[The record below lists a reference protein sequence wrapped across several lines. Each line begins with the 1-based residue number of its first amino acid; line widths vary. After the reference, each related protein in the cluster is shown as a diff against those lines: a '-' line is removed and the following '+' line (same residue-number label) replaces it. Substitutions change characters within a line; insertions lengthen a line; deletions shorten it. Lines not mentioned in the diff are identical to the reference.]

1 VSVVEPDPTGALHAK
16 LDQMSAALIRLTER
30 LNRLEA
36 TTQADFKGI
45 VGDITLLKAGLQRVL
60 PHVSS
65 AEPHGDHAFRD
76 DRSSGRGHLRARQ
89 LLPT

>member
-1 VSVVEPDPTGALHAK
+1 MSAVEPDPTGALHAK
-16 LDQMSAALIRLTER
+16 LDQMSAALIQLTER

-36 TTQADFKGI
+36 TAQADLRGI
-45 VGDITLLKAGLQRVL
+45 VGDITLLRAGLQRVL

-65 AEPHGDHAFRD
+65 AEPYGDHVFRD
-76 DRSSGRGHLRARQ
+76 DRSSGRSHLGALQ